1 MQVKVQQTNTARR
14 YRSDT
19 EENMQSLHAPSP
31 GWARPC
37 TTPSCPLFLF
47 TPISKTDQMRRT
59 GHAQTRRLPHE
70 HAEPNCFEWVERCA
84 LNKYADNKHAKKNRY
99 FSQQHFHNTTGIW
112 RLRWEIT
119 NRSHAQVKLFH
130 LVTPRRIHKIRE
142 LFSSEMIHH
151 CNLRIQRPRHNRKEC
166 CNLCCRHPFR
176 HRLDCTEVFF
186 FHCPCMATN
195 HGKEL
200 PQFFCGGTVSELGMP
215 RYFLPC
221 QTSA

>member
-1 MQVKVQQTNTARR
+1 MHPRLVGRALAQRPAVQ
-14 YRSDT
+14 
-19 EENMQSLHAPSP
+19 SP
-31 GWARPC
+31 
-37 TTPSCPLFLF
+37 F

-186 FHCPCMATN
+186 FSLSPVWQPIMGRN
-195 HGKEL
+195 
-200 PQFFCGGTVSELGMP
+200 FRSS
-215 RYFLPC
+215 
-221 QTSA
+221 SAEGL